1 MKSGDILENDND
13 NDNENQNQNQHEKEQ
28 KHKSAMAKQKQKV
41 DANIERADIERG
53 VSVLL
58 TGNGK
63 GKSSSAFG
71 MVMRALGYDQKV
83 GIVQFIKGE
92 QLSGE
97 EHYVRDKCPQIDFY
111 QMGTGFTWNTQDR
124 SGDIAA
130 AERTWEFAQG
140 LLKNDSIDLVV
151 LDELTY
157 MIAYKYLDEAM
168 VIEAIQ
174 QRPVEQSVVVT
185 GRGGG
190 SALRD
195 CMDTVSEVKDIKHA
209 FKAGV
214 KARLGV
220 DY

>member
-1 MKSGDILENDND
+1 MADNSS
-13 NDNENQNQNQHEKEQ
+13 EEQNTEEQ
-28 KHKSAMAKQKQKV
+28 KKNAKHKAAMEKQKAKV
-41 DANIERADIERG
+41 DGNIERADEERG
-53 VSVLL
+53 IALLL

-71 MVMRALGYDQKV
+71 MVLRALGYQQKV
-83 GIVQFIKGE
+83 AVVQFIKGQ

-97 EHYVRDKCPQIDFY
+97 EIYIRDKCPEVTFY

-124 SGDIAA
+124 SADIAA
-130 AERTWEFAQG
+130 AEKTWAVAEP
-140 LLKNDSIDLVV
+140 LLADSTIDLVV

-157 MIAYKYLDEAM
+157 MLSYKYLDEAK
-168 VIEAIQ
+168 VIQKLSE
-174 QRPVEQSVVVT
+174 RPREQSVVVT

-195 CMDTVSEVKDIKHA
+195 MMDTVSEVKDIKHA
-209 FKAGV
+209 FKAGI
-214 KARLGV
+214 KARKGV